1 MNDKFNNNQKIN
13 SDSGSFTGPLKEK
26 DFVRKIKGC
35 KIVNVRDFEESFNVY
50 ENESENEITETTYIK
65 GYVEMV
71 VSRKYQKPIIL
82 GPTDGRGGGT
92 ICGGD
97 AHDEINK
104 KLDYLI
110 DEMKEMKQDIKI
122 LKEDVAVLKED
133 VAVLKEDVAVLK
145 EDVTILKEKV
155 SVLEADMADVKA
167 GKYCKSHNSPD
178 FV

>member
-1 MNDKFNNNQKIN
+1 MANKHNNNQKIN

-35 KIVNVRDFEESFNVY
+35 KIINVRDFEESFNVY

-97 AHDEINK
+97 AHAEINK

-110 DEMKEMKQDIKI
+110 DEIKEMKQDINY
-122 LKEDVAVLKED
+122 LKQDMIEVKQDIK
-133 VAVLKEDVAVLK
+133 
-145 EDVTILKEKV
+145 ILKEKV
-155 SVLEADMADVKA
+155 SVLETDMADVKA